1 MDEFD
6 SEALSLLQEI
16 QSDFRTFHKKL
27 TRRLAEL
34 EAKLDR
40 AHSELVTHIDSI
52 HQFTLGESILGG
64 YATAKFERRIA
75 VIEERLTALEERR

>member
-40 AHSELVTHIDSI
+40 AHSDL
-52 HQFTLGESILGG
+52 
-64 YATAKFERRIA
+64 
-75 VIEERLTALEERR
+75 